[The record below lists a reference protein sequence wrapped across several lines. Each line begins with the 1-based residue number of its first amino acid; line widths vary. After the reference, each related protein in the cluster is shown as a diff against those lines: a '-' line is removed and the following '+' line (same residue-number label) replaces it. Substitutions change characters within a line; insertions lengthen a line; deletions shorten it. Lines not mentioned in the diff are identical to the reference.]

1 MRAVPPLDSCR
12 SVHNGA
18 VATEGHLVEFER
30 VVARILAEIKR
41 DPSLEERITPAT
53 NLVEEIG
60 LDSLELTELVLRIED
75 AAGVMIDYERFDLRH
90 LQSLRGFAEFLVE

>member
-1 MRAVPPLDSCR
+1 
-12 SVHNGA
+12 
-18 VATEGHLVEFER
+18 VAIEGHVVELER
-30 VVARILAEIKR
+30 LVARILAEIKR

>member
-1 MRAVPPLDSCR
+1 
-12 SVHNGA
+12 
-18 VATEGHLVEFER
+18 VATEGHVVELER

-41 DPSLEERITPAT
+41 DPSLEGRITSAT

-75 AAGVMIDYERFDLRH
+75 TAGVMIDYERFDLRH
-90 LQSLRGFAEFLVE
+90 LHSLRSFAEFLVE